1 MGLAVIH
8 TIRQQASDDSQSCWL
23 GKAGRRQ
30 SSLAPPAPPKT
41 PSDQARKQ
49 PGMAMLP
56 VAGDVVAAGAT
67 GGAAAPAMAAE
78 GADVA
83 PTDVVYVAARRHW
96 LGRRR
101 HRYPWWE
108 HTAWRGCCA

>member
-23 GKAGRRQ
+23 GKAARRQ

-67 GGAAAPAMAAE
+67 HGWCCGAGNGG
-78 GADVA
+78 
-83 PTDVVYVAARRHW
+83 
-96 LGRRR
+96 
-101 HRYPWWE
+101 
-108 HTAWRGCCA
+108 